1 MYKDIIQNNIFNIS
15 EYIEFINNILGE
27 CTVKITGEVGFVKKS
42 SAGHVYFSLKDEN
55 STLDCVIWNYQYKMC
70 GINIEE
76 GMQLLA
82 IGESSIYAPNG
93 RFSFKASKI
102 QLVGQGELKK
112 QYDQLKFKLEEQ
124 GFFKRKIELK
134 KYPQK
139 IGLITSKQ
147 GAVIHD
153 FLNNLGKFNF
163 KISFIDSRVEGIEA
177 VDELLKAIKEFE
189 NKNIDAL
196 IIMRG
201 GGSLESFLAFNNE
214 ELIKEAHKIKVPIIT
229 GLGHHEDEPLLALAS
244 DYNVS
249 TPTAVANLLNESWE
263 KVIFEIEKKEKI
275 IFNHFLQI
283 LNNFNFKIQII
294 EKSFDSFKKEIKR
307 KENMLS
313 EYNINIKKY
322 FKNHIQ
328 KTKDKIISL
337 EKNINQNNP
346 ERQLKLG
353 YSIARKNGKILKNIN
368 QINKNESFDLEL
380 SDGIIK
386 SKVEE
391 TYGKTKHRK

>member
-1 MYKDIIQNNIFNIS
+1 MYKNIIKNNIFNIS
-15 EYIEFINNILGE
+15 EYIEFINNILKE

-55 STLDCVIWNYQYKMC
+55 SVLDCVIWSYQYKMC

-76 GMQLLA
+76 GMQLIA
-82 IGESSIYAPNG
+82 IGESSIYAPTG

-112 QYDQLKFKLEEQ
+112 QYDQLKQKLERQ
-124 GFFKRKIELK
+124 GFFERELELK
-134 KYPQK
+134 DYPQN
-139 IGLITSKQ
+139 IGLITSKH

-163 KISFIDSRVEGIEA
+163 KVEFIDSRVEGIEA
-177 VDELLKAIKEFE
+177 VDDLLNAIKSFQD
-189 NKNIDAL
+189 KDIDTL
-196 IIMRG
+196 VIMRG

-214 ELIKEAHKIKVPIIT
+214 EVIKEAHKLKIPLIT

-263 KVIFEIEKKEKI
+263 KAIYEIEKQEKA
-275 IFNHFLQI
+275 IFNHFIQI
-283 LNNFNFKIQII
+283 LNNFNFKIKTI
-294 EKSFDSFKKEIKR
+294 EKSFDLFKKEIKR
-307 KENMLS
+307 KENTIDELNT
-313 EYNINIKKY
+313 NINKL
-322 FKNHIQ
+322 FKFHIQ
-328 KTKDKIISL
+328 KTKEKILSL

-346 ERQLKLG
+346 KRQLKLG
-353 YSIARKNGKILKNIN
+353 YSIARINGKIIKNIN
-368 QINKNESFDLEL
+368 QINEEDLFDLEL

-391 TYGKTKHRK
+391 KYGKTKHRK